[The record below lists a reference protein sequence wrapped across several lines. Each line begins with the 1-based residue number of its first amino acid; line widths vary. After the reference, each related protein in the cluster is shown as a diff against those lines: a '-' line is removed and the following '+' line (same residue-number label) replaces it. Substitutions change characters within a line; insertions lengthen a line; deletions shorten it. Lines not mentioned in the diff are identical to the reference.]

1 MRRDARCRG
10 VKPWVKVVQ
19 TLATMLILFGAVFLL
34 SCQSLVRS
42 ALFYPT
48 HDPDDKG
55 LAHWMHGGTLIG
67 FARPVADPVNVWL
80 LLHGNGGQAADRV
93 YALDRFSERDA
104 VYILE
109 YPGYGSRAGTPSRKS
124 FDAAALEGYE
134 SLRAQFPGKPLCV
147 VTESIGSGPGSMLAR
162 AAPPPDKLVLIVP
175 FDELKSVAREHAP
188 YLPVG
193 LMLSGSW
200 NNVEALAGYAGPV
213 DVFGAERDS
222 IIRVAHARRL
232 AASLPQAKFH
242 LIPGGHND
250 WSMQSQVSIHNP

>member
-109 YPGYGSRAGTPSRKS
+109 YPGYG
-124 FDAAALEGYE
+124 
-134 SLRAQFPGKPLCV
+134 
-147 VTESIGSGPGSMLAR
+147 
-162 AAPPPDKLVLIVP
+162 
-175 FDELKSVAREHAP
+175 
-188 YLPVG
+188 
-193 LMLSGSW
+193 
-200 NNVEALAGYAGPV
+200 
-213 DVFGAERDS
+213 
-222 IIRVAHARRL
+222 
-232 AASLPQAKFH
+232 
-242 LIPGGHND
+242 
-250 WSMQSQVSIHNP
+250 